1 MYYHDSAQQAR
12 VPYTLGGWL
21 MPLSTLDR
29 SQVEPAIRRLNA
41 LRRLSAEASASL
53 EYAMLEGLQ
62 RAGAGEDLISEGD
75 PVDSVRVV
83 LSGWLCRYK
92 TLEDGRRQ
100 IVNFIFPGESCDA
113 HAFLLS
119 TMDHSIA
126 TLTPVVY
133 AEIKR
138 ARFESLAAGNAT
150 LSEAFWCETL
160 LNNAIQREWAI
171 NLGRRVALERVAHLF
186 CEIFERLRP
195 VGMVDGTSCIMPI
208 TQMDLADATGLSVV
222 HLNRTLQELRAS
234 GLIVLR
240 ERMLTI
246 PDLDALKNAALY
258 SPSYLQLYNGRDAA
272 R

>member
-1 MYYHDSAQQAR
+1 
-12 VPYTLGGWL
+12 
-21 MPLSTLDR
+21 MPLSMSDR
-29 SQVEPAIRRLNA
+29 GVLEPVI
-41 LRRLSAEASASL
+41 RRLSALRPLSAEARASL

-62 RAGAGEDLISEGD
+62 RVGAGEDLISEGD
-75 PVDSVRVV
+75 AVDSVHVV

-126 TLTPVVY
+126 TLTPVAY

-138 ARFESLAAGNAT
+138 ARFEGLLSSDRSLA
-150 LSEAFWCETL
+150 EAFWCETL
-160 LNNAIQREWAI
+160 VNNAIQREWAI

-195 VGMVDGTSCIMPI
+195 VGMVDGNSCIMPI

-222 HLNRTLQELRAS
+222 HLNRTVQELRAS

-240 ERMLTI
+240 ERTLTI
-246 PDLDALKNAALY
+246 PDLGALKVAALY
-258 SPSYLQLYNGRDAA
+258 SPSYLQLYRGTEAA